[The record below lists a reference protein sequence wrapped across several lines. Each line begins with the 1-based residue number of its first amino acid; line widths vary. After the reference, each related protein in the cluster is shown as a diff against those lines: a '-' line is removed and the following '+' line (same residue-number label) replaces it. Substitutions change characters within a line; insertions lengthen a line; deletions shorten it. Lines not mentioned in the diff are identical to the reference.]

1 MPLTRLDNLITS
13 KTGRYLYVSPDDFN
27 ASDELNNRG
36 NSPVRP
42 FKSIQRA
49 FLEVARFS
57 YLPNQK
63 DRFSQFTIML
73 MPGEHYIDNRP
84 GLANTS
90 GIDVFGFD
98 QSINEWTDSSILD
111 LSNSE
116 NILYKFNN
124 TEGGAIIPRGTSLVG
139 YDLRR
144 TMVKPLYVPDPA
156 DSGEARSAIFN
167 VTGGCY
173 FWQFTIRDG
182 ETGTYS
188 PLYNSTKGTGE
199 VYTSASDFTR
209 KSAPNF
215 SHHKLTVFEYADKP
229 ELDLLYQKV
238 GKAFSGYQPTIDDP
252 GEFETS
258 IQENRIVGPLSDSR
272 GIESIKLDDATTIPN
287 LPGSVTQVEVTTTTD
302 HGYFPKQFVAISDTN
317 IDDVLEGTFEVFS
330 IDATNTRKFIYRVP
344 GTVNSI
350 GSGIVSGNILTE
362 TSTPPLSQNAQVLAE
377 VDTVESAS
385 PYVFN
390 CSIRSTWG
398 ICGIWANGLKATGF
412 KSVVIAQYTGVSLQ
426 RDDRAFIRYDEFTNT
441 FNQASLTDA
450 LDSVPY
456 HAKGDSYWK
465 DEWRNFH
472 VRASEDAFIQ
482 CVSIF
487 AVGYA
492 DHFLMES
499 GGDMSIT
506 NSNSNFGNTSLHAK
520 GHKGYSFN
528 SDKGGFIDGIIPP
541 KVIETTDQ
549 KVNYYPFNGPACIT
563 GVEGVQQLPI
573 SGTRTRNDSRL
584 YIDSQDDALDPAK
597 RPAVSIDGYR
607 LGARQDEKIF
617 TKLET
622 AYIGDD
628 GNYESELAI
637 TGYKKYLA
645 KPQVLSPASAPSGD
659 PAFNKK
665 QDAANLISANKVFI
679 QEETF
684 GYILEK
690 YPALQNISY
699 VNPSLDPA
707 ANRFQDARDLIL
719 ANRSEIVN
727 SAWTRTVET
736 YPTHSSAEV
745 KCKRDIGYVVDA
757 IAEDLRDGGNSNIIA
772 ATKTFFNDDG
782 TPLINGIVGEED
794 QAIYAFYRGADFA
807 KKAIANLLTFKDNTI
822 TVDPSNS
829 ASTSFT
835 PTGASYSPTTG
846 DLVLTVNSHGL
857 SGTSTYTATNAV
869 YTPTTGVMT
878 ITIANHGFVAG
889 DRVKIADNSLT
900 FTCNQ
905 DGNVSQHTYPRTSDP
920 SRGNWLAISN
930 VTTNSFDVNVGASP
944 EVTFTPTGVTYDA
957 ATGDLVLTIGSHTL
971 VAGTNISINNNSL
984 NFTCSMDDHG
994 SVHSYPRITDPASQT
1009 SLPITAVTATS
1020 VTVNV
1025 GASPEVS
1032 HTVSNASYTPTT
1044 GDMDITIG
1052 DHNFRGYSSYT
1063 ATDAAYNPTT
1073 GIVTLTVNNHG
1084 LVSGDKV
1091 KIANDS
1097 LTFTCA
1103 EDSNATNHT
1112 YPRASDPVSNSW
1124 ISISNVTTNT
1134 FDVQVLS
1141 NVPSTNTTAH
1151 TFVSASANGIT
1162 KAGDSLKIVDNS
1174 LTFTCAQDGNG
1185 SNHTYPRP
1193 QTDTVTAAN
1202 ADYNPITGILTFTIT
1217 GHGLVNGDQIK
1228 IADDSLTFTCAQD
1241 GNGTNHTY
1249 PRATDPVSG
1258 KWLTISAATANTFE
1272 VQVLDTVPSTNTTAH
1287 TFVSASAN
1295 GISTKRDPAQGT
1307 AVHVKSV
1314 GSTSHTVTNA
1324 AYAPSSG
1331 ILALTIPGHGFS
1343 NGDRV
1348 KVTEGSLTF
1357 TCAKDSN
1364 ATNHSYPRKTDPF
1377 YDEWLQISNVT
1388 TDQFEINVGVA
1399 GANGSSAHTFVSATA
1414 SGLLKA
1420 TGVITVN
1427 VGVSSNT
1434 TAHTFVS
1441 ATADGIKSGGAYVH
1455 TFVSADTGA
1464 IVTGGNYT
1472 HTFVSATS
1480 NSITKQGDTLSID
1493 NNALTFTCAMDGHAT
1508 QHNYPRT
1515 SDPVSGEKLAIASTT
1530 NDTITVNVGTTALNS
1545 YTPSGATYDA
1555 SNGNMVLTIGQH
1567 DLYAGT
1573 NIKIADDSLSFTC
1586 DMDGNFSTKTY
1597 PRSSDPVY
1605 GKPVEIVSVGSA
1617 TKTATDAAYDPGTG
1631 VLTITIANH
1640 GYGNGD
1646 RVIIADGSLTFTCAK
1661 DNNATNH
1668 AYPRA
1673 TDPCSGNWLPISGV
1687 TTNTFNVNIG
1697 ISPDVSAHTF
1707 VSATADGIT
1716 RQDGTITVNVGSSP
1730 LVNYTPTDATY
1741 TPTTGIMNLNI
1752 GAHGLEVGTAVK
1764 IADDSLTFTCAQD
1777 SNATQHTYPRP
1788 NIDNHTATNA
1798 LYNPTTGILTLTVA
1812 GHGIRVGD
1820 WVKLDD
1826 DSLTFTCAQDGNGTN
1841 HTYPRSSDPISG
1853 KYIQVAAV
1861 TTDTFDIQ
1869 VLNSA
1874 PSTNTTVHT
1883 FVSAVTNGIKQKR
1896 DRSYNTA
1903 VPITAVET
1911 TVHTVTGASYNPTTG
1926 IMTLTVNGHGFA
1938 NGNKIKL
1945 ADNSL
1950 TFTCAKDQN
1959 ATNHTYP
1966 RTSDP
1971 SSGKWLTISNATTN
1985 TFDVQVLTTTPST
1998 NTSTHTFVS
2007 AASGGLTRQTGV
2019 VSVNVGISSN
2029 TTAHTFVSAA
2039 TNAVVTG
2046 GNYTHTFKSATTGAI
2061 TGGGNYAHTFIKAA
2075 ANGVKVYPAV
2085 VTNAASRNKDAYN
2098 LVTANKAAIITAAI
2112 AAIDAAYPSHAASG
2126 YTTKCER
2133 DLGLIIDA
2141 VLQDLWFGGNEYTI
2155 SYLKTYFDGNAL
2167 LSNGVQGEVPQTI
2180 VGLNKV
2186 QDQINLAINNQL
2198 ASTDTSITL
2207 DNAADPAIVS
2217 DAHADAYNLLQ
2228 SNKKFIAREAYER
2241 MKVAY
2246 PSYSVAAGYTMQDCL
2261 DDVYDVIRDLG
2272 YNIKFG
2278 GNHKTWDIG
2287 NGFATNNFNGV
2298 SLAMPVNERT
2308 EVKRVYTEAKD
2319 IAVSIIRNLTVTPTN
2334 WTPSGDSVQVTD
2346 TTIIADTNSPA
2357 CQGIASAIN
2366 TLFDIIE
2373 QGIGDDGGAGSV
2385 TSITRTE
2392 PTQPGSYTAGNC
2404 ADVLNTV
2411 DTLIGLFIDSLN
2423 AGNLNDLPPI
2433 SNGEWDCANVRTSI
2447 DNLVSIIN
2455 DAIAA
2460 GSMTGLPALNF
2471 GDFKNN
2477 LSASKCYR
2485 DVGYIVDAVANDL
2498 KFGGNI
2504 NSVQAGEA
2512 YYSGN
2517 NLDFINNEKNE
2528 TIDAWGVVKNISISA
2543 LRNHTQQL
2551 NGCNITL
2558 NSATINV
2565 GSNTGLAIG
2574 MKVEEYAPSSFNS
2587 DGQLTSGSA
2596 ITTNI
2601 PAGTYI
2607 KQLVGNDSIEIGVE
2621 NARLS
2626 TGNTVVATATNTNA
2640 TLYFTFEKGQW
2651 ADTIPSTDG
2660 SINSTGAG
2668 YPECAAVVSAVDT
2681 LVDNVIFVINNGIN
2695 SVQRTEPTYS
2705 SSDYSSR
2712 STLWTIDVTGAGST
2726 NPHNFETGTPVRLVP
2741 RPRFDV
2747 GTSKYVDVDK
2757 RAVRLPNGFE
2767 TNRTY
2772 YVIAPGRRTT
2782 PFNYSGSTEFN
2793 GSGNTN
2799 QNLMLA
2805 ESKENAASGI
2815 YIYSAEADS
2824 IDPDVEID
2832 LYQFVLDEKYDLH
2845 SYKVS
2850 LDGNIN
2856 GGIKTN
2862 VAHIFDVPFANVTP
2876 QRVFFRQ
2883 KDSVTNLPT
2892 LSATY
2897 SGDNATANGGDSTA
2911 GVADASG
2918 RLNPEYE
2925 FYVRFVYSAVYKNKV
2940 LCIYKTHADAINDVN
2955 RINFVAAQT
2964 MEFLLYA
2971 SKKNAPLAFDPRGT
2985 AYSNSTTGRWFIKVK
3000 DTSSNGAGAN
3010 GSNQDSILWRF
3021 QQSDFL
3027 LSVPPKSDDSYY
3039 NRQVDAREAKDRVY
3053 RVRYV
3058 IPKYLEGVRDPINGF
3073 VIKSRTDSLR
3083 KLKPQ
3088 KILLKPAPGTTKTDA
3103 YFENTANAG
3112 ERIGW
3117 TNQQI
3122 ITALG
3127 DDANA
3132 YDPYRLDIEGQGI
3145 TYPKKITTKI
3155 GKVQFT
3161 IQSAKLTNI
3170 DGDDF
3175 LEITAFDFTPDPTVA
3190 SLADEYFRTVKITS
3204 PQGGSFVADSSQRT
3218 NDNKVTWAGNSS
3230 GTAYV
3235 QAYMSVGSD
3244 HYLILKGSAIDKNLV
3259 YSQYT
3264 NTRITQGT
3272 IFADVLDHPDAGK
3285 SLDLK
3290 DQIKNSL
3297 NKYYYKQN
3305 NAPVYQLTP
3314 GDTIKEDGSD
3324 NTYYI
3329 HSVEDAGEIEDTFYI
3344 YDVETLQ
3351 RRIAKQQEGIYYLTL
3366 LRGNISPLPTGAGN
3380 QNNFREFKFSQ
3391 PISFLYPQNYKND
3404 PFWFKYNGTSSQEKA
3419 LANTLIDPPATVCA
3433 ADNYVH
3439 GLVRTNDSKANV
3451 TRETIADLTETPAF
3465 VANTYTGTNEI
3476 KAQIGNASAGAEDR
3490 LIPISGDNRVASQQ
3504 RFYVELRRPSIAR
3517 AGNHTFEYLGFGPGN
3532 YSTGLP
3538 ARQEVV
3544 LTSTQ
3549 DFYAQSKK
3557 EDGGIVFY
3565 TGINSNGELYIGN
3578 RKINAITGEEEFLE
3592 RAQLVDSDD
3601 DEDDIGSL
3609 VTTFDVPVTF
3619 NQNITVNGGDGDK
3632 VSAFNAPIL
3641 VSVDNADLTNQNTP
3655 LLIRSRVN
3663 NSNPDGSKNDP
3674 LLDRA
3679 SFNPRETGDI
3689 FLGKNYVKAAVFQ
3702 FSPRRNGQDYKI
3714 QTHTNGTLPTNIAP
3728 NQSGTYGVD
3737 PGGTAVNAAQKVFY
3751 GSGVNGVLPTG
3762 GDILLK
3768 GESVQRGGSLGWV
3781 FSNYFNAI
3789 VDNRINSLTFGGVYV
3804 KINWANTGGTQYTNQ
3819 LLGIT
3824 DTSSIRIKGFYPTPL
3839 LNGTF
3844 PIVSPAGDTF
3854 QLTNTYC
3861 HIQLSETLSSIV
3873 YNDATN
3879 TATTESNPAWS
3890 VLIDAAVRANN
3901 GNVPAPT
3908 MEFSSATWKEVGVI
3922 GADTIRSSTESQGDY
3937 KLGVNT
3943 VARASHTAHETA
3955 WVDAFTDPRAN
3966 LDVVGTA
3973 FISGKTLTQT
3983 NFLDNALFANRTET
3997 AVNNA
4002 FLVGG
4007 DSATPDNAATLRIS
4021 TTNNGRVGV
4030 NTTLAETTDSL
4041 TVKGTG
4047 KITSNLTVEADLA
4060 VNGGDI
4066 TTTQTAF
4073 NLIDTTAT
4081 TINFAG
4087 AATTA
4092 NLFEDAT
4099 GAQVINVGTSST
4111 DTTFNLH
4118 TSSTDSTINLG
4129 TVTNSGNTAISLV
4142 KIGGARGNS
4151 AQSSFTVENYQT
4163 ILNSKILEI
4172 NNGLTSISTDPD
4184 DDIELQTN
4192 LRVVNLFTRNGTA
4205 ATVNAFTKA
4214 VSIDFGAIAGQTKIN
4229 HALNVQ
4235 GDTSLYGDVKQVG
4248 GNNTGAVTVTRGQL
4262 GTTDVTHNIGDLNSL
4277 NVDHFSYSAR
4287 FADELR
4293 FNPAAVSNNTLVV
4306 DNNLGPANY
4315 FVNGNIVQFTNVT
4328 GLSGVSVGLNY
4339 YVRDSSGQNFK
4350 LASTVG
4356 GSAIAI
4362 TGTPTD
4368 ARIILD
4374 GHKIDTSGSGGGGTA
4389 WAAGDTT
4396 LLLNNVNGLTVGD
4409 LILIENEIIR
4419 IAAPPSEANRS
4430 VVVQRGQFCTT
4441 DAAHAD
4447 NTFIAGLVY
4456 TQDATFIREGNS
4468 GAGDTTLD
4476 AGATTI
4482 QLGEFGGTFKATD
4495 YLRLSADAGGACP
4508 SGEFVRIQSVVD
4520 ASAETF
4526 IINDGASPT
4535 PANRLVV
4542 NSVTGAAT
4550 STLVAP
4556 PTLTGTEDFT
4566 VKLTTTY
4573 NRFVIESDT
4582 SGTEEIVFRRDGRI
4596 TLIGD
4601 GTSSAPASILGE
4613 TGSAAFTGDLWVTNT
4628 DATATSGNS
4637 ASLDTGRL
4645 RLTQSSGD
4653 LDLAGGIDMDGDLK
4667 IYTGTTGINFSGTPK
4682 FSVTASSGDVAIGGD
4697 INLTGS
4703 INIGG
4708 IDNLITPTG
4717 GRKWLYIDDPSN
4729 TDATAPTLVA
4739 NTNYFIKPSGT
4750 GVVLVLKLPTS
4761 PATGDMIRIID
4772 LGGAL
4777 SYNCQL
4783 VIRAAT
4789 TVEVQGDAT
4798 GTTLG
4803 GLGTAW
4809 TGGELIVNTPNVGL
4823 GLVYVGATDGANT
4836 TIASSDRGWR
4846 IVEV

>member
-156 DSGEARSAIFN
+156 DSGESRSAIFN

-182 ETGTYS
+182 ETGIYS

-199 VYTSASDFTR
+199 VYTSATDFTQ
-209 KSAPNF
+209 KNAPNF

-229 ELDLLYQKV
+229 ELDLLYQKI
-238 GKAFSGYQPTIDDP
+238 GKAFSAYQPTIDDP
-252 GEFETS
+252 GELETS

-272 GIESIKLDDATTIPN
+272 GIESIKLDDSTTISS

-330 IDATNTRKFIYRVP
+330 IDANNTRKFIYRVT

-350 GSGIVSGNILTE
+350 GSGIVSGNTLTE

-426 RDDRAFIRYDEFTNT
+426 KDDRAFIRYDEFTNT

-450 LDSVPY
+450 FATVPY
-456 HAKGDSYWK
+456 HTKGDAFWK
-465 DEWRNFH
+465 DDWRNFH

-573 SGTRTRNDSRL
+573 SGTRTRNDGRL
-584 YIDSQDDALDPAK
+584 YIDSQDDALDPSK

-607 LGARQDEKIF
+607 LGARQNEKIF

-628 GNYESELAI
+628 GEYESELAI

-699 VNPSLDPA
+699 VNPSLDPS

-736 YPTHSSAEV
+736 YPTHASAEV
-745 KCKRDIGYVVDA
+745 KCKRDIGYIVDA

-857 SGTSTYTATNAV
+857 SSISTYTSTNAV
-869 YTPTTGVMT
+869 YTPATGVMT
-878 ITIANHGFVAG
+878 LTIANHGFVAG
-889 DRVKIADNSLT
+889 DRIKIADGSLK
-900 FTCNQ
+900 FTCAQ
-905 DGNVSQHTYPRTSDP
+905 DGHVSYHDYPRTSDP
-920 SRGNWLAISN
+920 SRGNWLALTN

-944 EVTFTPTGVTYDA
+944 EVTFTPTGATYDNT
-957 ATGDLVLTIGSHTL
+957 TGDLVLTIGSHSL
-971 VAGTNISINNNSL
+971 VTGTNISINNNSL
-984 NFTCSMDDHG
+984 NFTCSMDG
-994 SVHSYPRITDPASQT
+994 NSSVHSYPRITDPASQT
-1009 SLPITAVTATS
+1009 SLPITAVAATT

-1032 HTVSNASYTPTT
+1032 HTVTNANYTPTT
-1044 GDMDITIG
+1044 GDMDLIIG

-1063 ATDAAYNPTT
+1063 ATDAVYNPIT
-1073 GIVTLTVNNHG
+1073 GIVTLTVNDHG
-1084 LVSGDKV
+1084 LINGDKV

-1097 LTFTCA
+1097 LTFSCA

-1112 YPRASDPVSNSW
+1112 YPRVGDPVANSW

-1141 NVPSTNTTAH
+1141 STPSTNVTAH

-1162 KAGDSLKIVDNS
+1162 KAGDSIKIEANA
-1174 LTFTCAQDGNG
+1174 LTFTCAQDGNAT
-1185 SNHTYPRP
+1185 NHSYPR
-1193 QTDTVTAAN
+1193 QN
-1202 ADYNPITGILTFTIT
+1202 GTGGAT
-1217 GHGLVNGDQIK
+1217 
-1228 IADDSLTFTCAQD
+1228 ADD
-1241 GNGTNHTY
+1241 
-1249 PRATDPVSG
+1249 
-1258 KWLTISAATANTFE
+1258 
-1272 VQVLDTVPSTNTTAH
+1272 
-1287 TFVSASAN
+1287 
-1295 GISTKRDPAQGT
+1295 PAYND
-1307 AVHVKSV
+1307 AVHIVSV
-1314 GSTSHTVTNA
+1314 GSSPYTVSNA
-1324 AYAPSSG
+1324 AFAPSSG
-1331 ILALTIPGHGFS
+1331 ILSLTIIGHGFS
-1343 NGDRV
+1343 NGERV
-1348 KVTEGSLTF
+1348 KITEGSLTF
-1357 TCAKDSN
+1357 TCAKDGN
-1364 ATNHSYPRKTDPF
+1364 VTNHSYPRKTDPF
-1377 YDEWLQISNVT
+1377 YDEWLQISNAT

-1399 GANGSSAHTFVSATA
+1399 GDAGQHAHSFVSATN
-1414 SGLLKA
+1414 SGLLKQD
-1420 TGVITVN
+1420 GSVVVN
-1427 VGVSSNT
+1427 VGTSSNT

-1441 ATADGIKSGGAYVH
+1441 ATAGGVKSGG
-1455 TFVSADTGA
+1455 G
-1464 IVTGGNYT
+1464 YT
-1472 HTFVSATS
+1472 HTFVSADSGAVVTGGTYAHTFIS
-1480 NSITKQGDTLSID
+1480 ATNNNITKQGDTLSID
-1493 NNALTFTCAMDGHAT
+1493 NNALTFTCAMDGYAT
-1508 QHNYPRT
+1508 QHTYPRT

-1530 NDTITVNVGTTALNS
+1530 NDTITVNVGTTALSS
-1545 YTPSGATYDA
+1545 YTPTGATYDA
-1555 SNGNMVLTIGQH
+1555 ASGNMVLTLGQH

-1586 DMDGNFSTKTY
+1586 AMDNNFSTKTY
-1597 PRSSDPVY
+1597 PRATDPVY

-1617 TKTATDAAYDPGTG
+1617 NKTATDATYNPGTG
-1631 VLTITIANH
+1631 VMTITIANH
-1640 GYGNGD
+1640 GYAGSD
-1646 RVIIADGSLTFTCAK
+1646 RVILADNSLTFTCAK
-1661 DNNATNH
+1661 DGNATQH
-1668 AYPRA
+1668 SYPRP
-1673 TDPCSGNWLPISGV
+1673 TDPSSGNWLPISNV
-1687 TTNTFNVNIG
+1687 TTNTFDVNVG

-1707 VSATADGIT
+1707 VSATADGVT
-1716 RQDGTITVNVGSSP
+1716 RQDGTITVNVGASP
-1730 LVNYTPTDATY
+1730 IVNYTPTDATY
-1741 TPTTGIMNLNI
+1741 TPTTGIMSLNI
-1752 GAHGLEVGTAVK
+1752 GPHDLEVGTAVK
-1764 IADDSLTFTCAQD
+1764 VGQESLTFTCSQD
-1777 SNATQHTYPRP
+1777 SNATNHSYPRP
-1788 NIDNHTATNA
+1788 TIDDHTATNA
-1798 LYNPTTGILTLTVA
+1798 LYNPTTGLLTLTVA
-1812 GHGIRVGD
+1812 SHGIKAGD
-1820 WVKLDD
+1820 WIRLEDN
-1826 DSLTFTCAQDGNGTN
+1826 SLTFTCAQDGNGTN
-1841 HTYPRSSDPISG
+1841 HTYPRPSDPISG
-1853 KYIQVAAV
+1853 EWQQVQSV
-1861 TTDTFDIQ
+1861 TTDTFVIQ
-1869 VLNSA
+1869 VLDSA
-1874 PSTNTTVHT
+1874 PSTNTTAHT
-1883 FVSAVTNGIKQKR
+1883 FVSAVANGIKQKR
-1896 DRSYNTA
+1896 DKAYDTA
-1903 VPITAVET
+1903 TPITAVET
-1911 TVHTVTGASYNPTTG
+1911 TIHTVTGSSYNPTTG

-1938 NGNKIKL
+1938 NGNKIKI

-1971 SSGKWLTISNATTN
+1971 SSGKWLTISNATAN
-1985 TFDVQVLTTTPST
+1985 TFDVQVLTSTPST

-2007 AASGGLTRQTGV
+2007 AASGGLTRQTGMI
-2019 VSVNVGISSN
+2019 SVNVGISSN
-2029 TTAHTFVSAA
+2029 TTTHAFVSA
-2039 TNAVVTG
+2039 TSNAIATG
-2046 GNYTHTFKSATTGAI
+2046 GNYTHTFKSATSGAI

-2085 VTNAASRNKDAYN
+2085 VTNASSRNKDAYN
-2098 LVTANKAAIITAAI
+2098 LVTANKTAIITSGI

-2167 LSNGVQGEVPQTI
+2167 LSNGVQGEVPQVI

-2198 ASTDTSITL
+2198 ASTDTQITL
-2207 DNAADPAIVS
+2207 DNASDPAIVS

-2228 SNKKFIAREAYER
+2228 ANKKFIAREAYER

-2261 DDVYDVIRDLG
+2261 DDVYDVVRDLG

-2287 NGFATNNFNGV
+2287 NGFATNDFNGV

-2319 IAVSIIRNLTVTPTN
+2319 VAVSIIRNLTVTPTN

-2346 TTIIADTNSPA
+2346 TTIIADSNNPA

-2423 AGNLNDLPPI
+2423 VGNLNDLPPV
-2433 SNGEWDCANVRTSI
+2433 SNGEWDCANVRSSI

-2455 DAIAA
+2455 DSIAA

-2471 GDFKNN
+2471 GDFKNT

-2485 DVGYIVDAVANDL
+2485 DVGYIVDAVSNDL

-2528 TIDAWGVVKNISISA
+2528 TIDAWGVVKNIAISA

-2607 KQLVGNDSIEIGVE
+2607 KKLVGNDSIEIGVE
-2621 NARLS
+2621 NARLT

-2640 TLYFTFEKGQW
+2640 TLYFTFTKGQW

-2660 SINSTGAG
+2660 TINSTGAG

-2681 LVDNVIFVINNGIN
+2681 LVDNVIFTINNGIN
-2695 SVQRTEPTYS
+2695 SVARTEPTYS

-2712 STLWTIDVTGAGST
+2712 STLWTIDITGLGS
-2726 NPHNFETGTPVRLVP
+2726 NDPHDFETGTPVRLVP

-2772 YVIAPGRRTT
+2772 YVIAPARRTS
-2782 PFNYSGSTEFN
+2782 PFNYSTATEFN
-2793 GSGNTN
+2793 GTGNTN

-2845 SYKVS
+2845 QYKAS
-2850 LDGNIN
+2850 LDDNIN

-2862 VAHIFDVPFANVTP
+2862 VAHIFDVPFSNVNP
-2876 QRVFFRQ
+2876 QRVFFRK
-2883 KDSVTNLPT
+2883 KDSVTNMPT

-2897 SGDNATANGGDSTA
+2897 SGDNATANGGDATA
-2911 GVADASG
+2911 GVADSSG
-2918 RLNPEYE
+2918 RINPEFE
-2925 FYVRFVYSAVYKNKV
+2925 FYTRFVYSAVYKNKV

-2955 RINFVAAQT
+2955 RVNFVSAQT
-2964 MEFLLYA
+2964 MDFTLFA

-2985 AYSNSTTGRWFIKVK
+2985 AYSNSTTGRWYIKVK

-3021 QQSDFL
+3021 QQTDFL
-3027 LSVPPKSDDSYY
+3027 LSAPPKSDDSFY
-3039 NRQVDAREAKDRVY
+3039 NRQVDARTAKDRVY

-3073 VIKSRTDSLR
+3073 VVKTRTDSLR

-3122 ITALG
+3122 KTALG

-3145 TYPKKITTKI
+3145 TYPKKITTKT

-3161 IQSAKLTNI
+3161 VQSAKLTNI

-3175 LEITAFDFTPDPTVA
+3175 LELTAFDFTPDPTIA

-3204 PQGGSFVADSSQRT
+3204 PQGGSFVTNSSQRT
-3218 NDNKVTWAGNSS
+3218 AESIVTWSGNSS

-3244 HYLILKGSAIDKNLV
+3244 HYLILKGSAIDQNLV

-3272 IFADVLDHPDAGK
+3272 IFADVLDQPDAGK
-3285 SLDLK
+3285 SLNLK
-3290 DQIKNSL
+3290 DQIKNNL

-3314 GDTIKEDGSD
+3314 GDTVKEDGSD

-3329 HSVEDAGEIEDTFYI
+3329 HSVEDLGEIEDTFYI

-3366 LRGNISPLPTGAGN
+3366 IRGNISPLPTGAGN
-3380 QNNFREFKFSQ
+3380 QNNFRAFKFSQ
-3391 PISFLYPQNYKND
+3391 PISYLYPQNYKND
-3404 PFWFKYNGTSSQEKA
+3404 PFWFKYNGTSAAEKA
-3419 LANTLIDPPATVCA
+3419 VANGLIDPPATVCA
-3433 ADNYVH
+3433 ADNYIH
-3439 GLVRTNDSKANV
+3439 GLVRTNDAKANV

-3465 VANTYTGTNEI
+3465 VANTYTGTSEI
-3476 KAQIGNASAGAEDR
+3476 KAQIGNASSGAEDR

-3504 RFYVELRRPSIAR
+3504 RFYIELRRPSIAR

-3557 EDGGIVFY
+3557 EDGGVVFY

-3632 VSAFNAPIL
+3632 VSAFNSPVLIN
-3641 VSVDNADLTNQNTP
+3641 VDNADLTNQNSP
-3655 LLIRSRVN
+3655 ILIRSRVN
-3663 NSNPDGSKNDP
+3663 NTNPDGSKNDP

-3702 FSPRRNGQDYKI
+3702 LSPRRNGQDYKI
-3714 QTHTNGTLPTNIAP
+3714 QTHTNGNLPTNIAP
-3728 NQSGTYGVD
+3728 NQTGTYGVD
-3737 PGGTAVNAAQKVFY
+3737 AGGTAVNASQKVFY
-3751 GSGVNGVLPTG
+3751 GQGANGVVPTG

-3768 GESVQRGGSLGWV
+3768 GESVQRAGSLGWV

-3789 VDNRINSLTFGGVYV
+3789 IDERINFLTFGGVYV
-3804 KINWANTGGTQYTNQ
+3804 KISWANIGGTQYTNQ
-3819 LLGIT
+3819 ILGIT
-3824 DTSSIRIKGFYPTPL
+3824 DTSSVRIKGFYPTPL

-3844 PIVSPAGDTF
+3844 PIVSPANDTF
-3854 QLTNTYC
+3854 QLSNTYC

-3873 YNDATN
+3873 YNDNTGSPQTDAT
-3879 TATTESNPAWS
+3879 PAWAT
-3890 VLIDAAVRANN
+3890 LIDPTVLAQNS
-3901 GNVPAPT
+3901 NVPAPT
-3908 MEFSSATWKEVGVI
+3908 MEFSSATWKEIGVI
-3922 GADTIRSSTESQGDY
+3922 GGETLRTGTESQGDY

-3973 FISGKTLTQT
+3973 FISGKTITQT

-3997 AVNNA
+3997 AENNA

-4007 DSATPDNAATLRIS
+4007 DSTDSTSQDGAATLRVS
-4021 TTNNGRVGV
+4021 TTNSGRVGV

-4047 KITSNLTVEADLA
+4047 KITSNLTVGGDVA

-4066 TTTQTAF
+4066 TTDQTSF
-4073 NLIDTTAT
+4073 SLIDTTAT

-4129 TVTNSGNTAISLV
+4129 TVTNASNTAKSII

-4151 AQSSFTVENYQT
+4151 AESSFTVDNYQT

-4172 NNGLTSISTDPD
+4172 NDGLTGISTDPD
-4184 DDIELQTN
+4184 DDIEIQTN

-4235 GDTSLYGDVKQVG
+4235 GDIEAYGDVTQIG

-4262 GTTDVTHNIGDLNSL
+4262 GTSDVVHNIGNLNSL
-4277 NVDHFSYSAR
+4277 NVDYFNYRSR
-4287 FADELR
+4287 IADELR
-4293 FNPAAVSNNTLVV
+4293 FTAAAVSNNTLVV
-4306 DNNLGPANY
+4306 DNSIGPANY
-4315 FVNGNIVQFTNVT
+4315 FINGNIVQFTNVT
-4328 GLSGVSVGLNY
+4328 GLTGVSVGLNY
-4339 YVRDSSGQNFK
+4339 YVLESSTSGVVSGQTFK
-4350 LASTVG
+4350 LATSVG

-4374 GHKIDTSGSGGGGTA
+4374 GHKIDTSGSGGGGTD
-4389 WAAGDTT
+4389 WAVGDTT
-4396 LLLNNVNGLTVGD
+4396 LLLNNINGLTVGD
-4409 LILIENEIIR
+4409 LLLIENEIVR
-4419 IAAPPSEANRS
+4419 VAAPPSAVNRS

-4441 DAAHAD
+4441 DALHSD
-4447 NTFIAGLVY
+4447 NTFVAALVY
-4456 TQDATFIREGNS
+4456 TQDATFIREGDS
-4468 GAGDTTLD
+4468 GAGDSTLN

-4482 QLGEFGGTFKATD
+4482 QLGEFGGTFKAND
-4495 YLRLSADAGGACP
+4495 YLRLSADPSGACP
-4508 SGEFVRIQSVVD
+4508 SGEFVRITAVVD

-4526 IINDGASPT
+4526 KINDGGNPT
-4535 PANRLVV
+4535 ANNRLVI
-4542 NSVTGAAT
+4542 NTVTGAST

-4556 PTLTGTEDFT
+4556 PTLTGTEDQT
-4566 VKLTTTY
+4566 VQLTTDY
-4573 NRFVIESDT
+4573 NRFVITSDT
-4582 SGTEEIVFRRDGRI
+4582 SNTEEVVIRRDGRI

-4601 GTSSAPASILGE
+4601 GTSSAPAAILSE
-4613 TGSAAFTGDLWVTNT
+4613 TGAAAFTGDLWVTNT
-4628 DATATSGNS
+4628 DAGATSGNS

-4645 RLTQSSGD
+4645 RLTQTSGD
-4653 LDLAGGIDMDGDLK
+4653 LDLAGGIDMDGDFK

-4682 FSVTASSGDVAIGGD
+4682 FQVTASTGDVNITGD
-4697 INLTGS
+4697 INLTGA

-4708 IDNLITPTG
+4708 VDNIITSTG
-4717 GRKWLYIDDPSN
+4717 GRKWLYLDSPSN

-4739 NTNYFIKPSGT
+4739 NTNYFVKPGGT
-4750 GVVLVLKLPTS
+4750 GVVLVLKLPST
-4761 PATGDMIRIID
+4761 PATGDMIRVID
-4772 LGGAL
+4772 IGGNL

-4783 VIRAAT
+4783 VVRAASN
-4789 TVEVQGDAT
+4789 VELQGDST

-4803 GLGTAW
+4803 GLGVSHN
-4809 TGGELIVNTPNVGL
+4809 GGELIVNTPNVGL
-4823 GLVYVGATDGANT
+4823 GLVYVGSTDAAGT
-4836 TIASSDRGWR
+4836 SISSGDQGWR